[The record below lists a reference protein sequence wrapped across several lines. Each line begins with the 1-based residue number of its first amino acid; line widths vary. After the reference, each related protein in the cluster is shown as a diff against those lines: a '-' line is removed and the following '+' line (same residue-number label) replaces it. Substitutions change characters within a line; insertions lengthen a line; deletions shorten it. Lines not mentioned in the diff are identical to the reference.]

1 MIKNILI
8 IEDNKELCDELDE
21 TLTDLGYD
29 VHLVFDGL
37 LGKKL
42 ITKSNYDVIILDLK
56 IPRFDGYKILDF
68 IQKKKIR
75 SKIIVITARMKI
87 NFEDIINQDR
97 VEKEDNLLKKAS
109 FVIKKPFKT
118 IDLIEKIKK
127 L

>member
-42 ITKSNYDVIILDLK
+42 ITKNNYDVIILDLK

-68 IQKKKIR
+68 IHKKKIR